1 MKRAKKWCR
10 DDKEGLDK
18 QGNIANICIAVI
30 PKKKVKQW
38 NRIIL
43 LKYILF

>member
-10 DDKEGLDK
+10 DKKDKEGLEK

-30 PKKKVKQW
+30 HKESQT
-38 NRIIL
+38 NGIE
-43 LKYILF
+43 